1 MKVKKARR
9 VGVLILLAG
18 ATTSIA
24 QQYEFPFQNP
34 NLPAEQ
40 RADNIVSLLTL
51 EEKIAA
57 FANPAVKRLNIP
69 GFGSAEGI
77 HQVVLRAG
85 FGGGMSI
92 PTTSFSQVCGMGET
106 WDPELIR
113 RAGAV
118 MGYEAR
124 YVTQNE
130 RYKRP
135 TLVLWGPTS
144 DLARDPRW
152 GRNDESYGEDP
163 FLAGTMATALA
174 KGIQGDDPRYW
185 QAAALLKHFFANSN
199 ESTRGGS
206 SSNFDMRLMREY
218 YSVPFRMV
226 FLGAGAKSFMAS
238 YNAWNGVPMTV
249 NPVLKD
255 IVAKEWGAN
264 WIVSSDAGA
273 MRNVVTLH
281 KYLKTEEEVTAAAI
295 KVGLNQFLGGGTAAS
310 IKQALDDKRLTE
322 SDIDAAIKGKYKT
335 ILKLGLLDSPGMSP
349 YSKIG
354 AAGEP
359 EPWNTEKDRVVARE
373 VARESIVLL
382 KNAVGLL
389 PLDRNRVKS
398 IAVVGPRAA
407 EVLSD
412 LYSGPMPY
420 TVSVLQGIRDK
431 AGAGITVN
439 YAANNDDGAA
449 VNAARSSD
457 VAVVVVGNHPVCG
470 ADLKDVGQIFNPQDS
485 SSKPCSVP
493 GEGREG
499 RDRLSIDL
507 PSEEL
512 VKQVYAVNPKTIV
525 VLISSFP
532 YAINWS
538 QANVPAILHITH
550 AAQEQ
555 GAAIAD
561 ALFGDYNPGGRLV
574 QTWPKSLDQL
584 PPIEDYDLRHGRTY
598 QYVRG
603 EPLYPFGYGLSYTT
617 FAYSSQ
623 ELSSPNISKNGAINV
638 SVQVKNTGKRAGDE
652 VIQLYV
658 RYPKSAVERP
668 LKALKGFQRV
678 RLAAGEAKTVRIP
691 LNAAS
696 LAWWNAGQGGWE
708 VESGPVEIMI
718 GSSSADIKLH
728 SVATVGK

>member
-1 MKVKKARR
+1 MKVRKAQR
-9 VGVLILLAG
+9 VAVVILLAG

-34 NLPAEQ
+34 SLPLEQ
-40 RADNIVSLLTL
+40 RADDVVSRMTL

-69 GFGSAEGI
+69 GLGSAEGI

-85 FGGGMSI
+85 PGGGMSI
-92 PTTSFSQVCGMGET
+92 PTTSFSQVYGMGET
-106 WDPELIR
+106 WDPELIQ

-118 MGYEAR
+118 MAYEAR
-124 YVTQNE
+124 YATQNE
-130 RYKRP
+130 KYKRP

-152 GRNDESYGEDP
+152 GRNDESYSEDP

-199 ESTRGGS
+199 ETTRGGS
-206 SSNFDMRLMREY
+206 SSDFDMRLMREY

-255 IVAKEWGAN
+255 VVAKEWGAN

-295 KVGLNQFLGGGTAAS
+295 KVGLNQFLRGGSAES
-310 IKQALDDKRLTE
+310 IKQALDDKLLTE

-335 ILKLGLLDSPGMSP
+335 ILKLGLLDPPVMSP
-349 YSKIG
+349 YLKIG
-354 AAGEP
+354 APGEP
-359 EPWNTEKDRVVARE
+359 EPWNTEKDKSVARE
-373 VARESIVLL
+373 VARESVVLL
-382 KNAVGLL
+382 KNAGSLL
-389 PLDRNRVKS
+389 PLDRKRIKS
-398 IAVVGPRAA
+398 IAVIGPRAA

-412 LYSGPMPY
+412 LYTGPMPY
-420 TVSVLQGIRDK
+420 TVNVLEGIRDK
-431 AGAGITVN
+431 AGTRITVN

-449 VNAARSSD
+449 VNAAKSSD

-470 ADLKDVGQIFNPQDS
+470 ADLKNVGQIFNPQDS
-485 SSKPCSVP
+485 STKPCSVP

-507 PSEEL
+507 PTEEL

-538 QANVPAILHITH
+538 QANVPAILHVTH

-555 GAAIAD
+555 GTAIAD
-561 ALFGDYNPGGRLV
+561 VLFGDYNPGGRLV

-584 PPIEDYDLRHGRTY
+584 PPLEDYDLRHGRTY
-598 QYVRG
+598 LYFQG
-603 EPLYPFGYGLSYTT
+603 EALYPFGYGLSYTT
-617 FAYSSQ
+617 FAYSNLK
-623 ELSSPNISKNGAINV
+623 LSAPTISKNGAIDV

-668 LKALKGFQRV
+668 LKELKGFQRV
-678 RLAAGEAKTVRIP
+678 RLAAGEAKTVRVP
-691 LNAAS
+691 LKAAA
-696 LAWWNAGQGGWE
+696 LAWWNTAQASWE

-718 GSSSADIKLH
+718 GSSSADTRLRA
-728 SVATVGK
+728 VATVEK

>member
-1 MKVKKARR
+1 MKVRKAQR
-9 VGVLILLAG
+9 VAVVILLAG

-34 NLPAEQ
+34 SLPLEQ
-40 RADNIVSLLTL
+40 RADDVVSRMTL

-69 GFGSAEGI
+69 GLGSAEGI

-85 FGGGMSI
+85 PGGGMSI
-92 PTTSFSQVCGMGET
+92 PTTSFSQVYGMGET
-106 WDPELIR
+106 WDPELIQ

-118 MGYEAR
+118 MAYEAR
-124 YVTQNE
+124 YATQNE
-130 RYKRP
+130 KYKRP

-152 GRNDESYGEDP
+152 GRNDESYSEDP

-199 ESTRGGS
+199 ETTRGGS
-206 SSNFDMRLMREY
+206 SSDFDMRLMREY

-255 IVAKEWGAN
+255 VVAKEWGAN

-295 KVGLNQFLGGGTAAS
+295 KVGLNQFLRGGSAES
-310 IKQALDDKRLTE
+310 IKQALDDKLLTE

-335 ILKLGLLDSPGMSP
+335 ILKLGLLDPPVMSP
-349 YSKIG
+349 YLKIG
-354 AAGEP
+354 APGEP
-359 EPWNTEKDRVVARE
+359 EPWNTEKDKSVARE
-373 VARESIVLL
+373 VARESVVLL
-382 KNAVGLL
+382 KNAGSLL
-389 PLDRNRVKS
+389 PLDRKRIKS
-398 IAVVGPRAA
+398 IAVIGPRAA

-412 LYSGPMPY
+412 LYTGPMPY
-420 TVSVLQGIRDK
+420 TVNVLEGIRDK
-431 AGAGITVN
+431 AGTRITVN

-449 VNAARSSD
+449 VNAAKSSD
-457 VAVVVVGNHPVCG
+457 AVVVVGNHPVCG
-470 ADLKDVGQIFNPQDS
+470 ADLKNVGQIFNPQDS
-485 SSKPCSVP
+485 STKPCSVP

-507 PSEEL
+507 PTEEL

-538 QANVPAILHITH
+538 QANVPAILHVTH

-555 GAAIAD
+555 GTAIAD
-561 ALFGDYNPGGRLV
+561 VLFGDYNPGGRLV

-584 PPIEDYDLRHGRTY
+584 PPLEDYDLRHGRTY
-598 QYVRG
+598 LYFQG
-603 EPLYPFGYGLSYTT
+603 EALYPFGYGLSYTT
-617 FAYSSQ
+617 FAYSNLK
-623 ELSSPNISKNGAINV
+623 LSAPTISKNGAIDV

-668 LKALKGFQRV
+668 LKELKGFQRV
-678 RLAAGEAKTVRIP
+678 RLAAGEAKTVRVP
-691 LNAAS
+691 LKAAA
-696 LAWWNAGQGGWE
+696 LAWWNTAQASWE

-718 GSSSADIKLH
+718 GSSSADTRLRA
-728 SVATVGK
+728 VATVEK